1 MSQTVKTAGAVKK
14 MTSLLLALATALGL
28 AIVAAPTASADNRG
42 NLRLGCHWD
51 EGIKFFVQNC
61 DVWSPAMNQKIRVQ
75 IQASSNGGNAGL
87 YLLDGLRARNDW
99 NAWTYDGKAH
109 EKFVDDDVTVVMPV
123 GGQAQFY
130 ADWIGPWNGVN
141 GPAKPRW
148 ETFLTS
154 ELPGYLQDNFGVS
167 PNNNGIVGLSMGGT
181 AAMNLAAH
189 HRDQFKHVTSMSG
202 YLNPTWPGMYTAIEL
217 AMLDSG
223 GPGAQIWNMWGNPLD
238 PIRFRN
244 DPVVQ
249 AASGKFAGMP
259 MYISSAA
266 GITGT
271 RENLIEDP
279 IGVVSGVTLEWMSRT
294 STAKFE
300 LAARAGGAQP
310 VVSYPIV
317 GIHSWSYWNDEL
329 TKARPH
335 IKAAL
340 RA

>member
-42 NLRLGCHWD
+42 FLRPGCSWD
-51 EGIKFFVQNC
+51 DVAFFVQNC
-61 DVWSPAMNQKIRVQ
+61 DVWSPAMNQNIRVQ

-87 YLLDGLRARNDW
+87 YLLDGLRARDDW

-109 EKFVDDDVTVVMPV
+109 EKFVNDDVTLVMPV

-148 ETFLTS
+148 ETFLTR
-154 ELPGYLQDNFGVS
+154 ELPGYLQGNFGVS

-271 RENLIEDP
+271 RENLIKDP
-279 IGVVSGVTLEWMSRT
+279 IAVVSGVTLEWMSRT

-329 TKARPH
+329 TKARPY
-335 IKAAL
+335 IKTAL

>member
-28 AIVAAPTASADNRG
+28 AIVAAPSASADNRG
-42 NLRLGCHWD
+42 FLRPGCSWD
-51 EGIKFFVQNC
+51 AVNFFVQNC
-61 DVWSPAMNQKIRVQ
+61 DVWSPAMNQNIRVQ

-87 YLLDGLRARNDW
+87 YLLDGLRARDDW

-109 EKFVDDDVTVVMPV
+109 EKFVNDDVTLVMPV

-148 ETFLTS
+148 ETFLTR
-154 ELPGYLQDNFGVS
+154 ELPGYLQGNFGVS

-271 RENLIEDP
+271 RENLIKDP

-329 TKARPH
+329 TKARPY
-335 IKAAL
+335 IKTAL